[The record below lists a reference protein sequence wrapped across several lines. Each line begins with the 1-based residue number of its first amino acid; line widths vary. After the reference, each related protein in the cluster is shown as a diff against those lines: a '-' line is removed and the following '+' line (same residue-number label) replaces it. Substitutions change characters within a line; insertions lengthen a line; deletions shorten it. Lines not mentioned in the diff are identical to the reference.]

1 MVAAALAL
9 GHTVQV
15 TEWEHRPQRASWVD
29 RLGEPRLGRL
39 GLALL
44 CWEVPGSSGD
54 TGNRPGAWH
63 FILVRPQHPESSDR
77 LQLGN
82 EGWSACGAASHGSL
96 LGTVGHQLPSVRC
109 PLGSSDKRL
118 PGLGPAQPPL
128 PGLREAA
135 EKSQWPWAG
144 PSLRNQVAE
153 PAVTRAT
160 SDTSAL
166 LSERT
171 PALCLCAH
179 VLTHMRYSSMCTH
192 VQAAFPRP
200 AQCHVHGGGSAHMCT
215 RFSVVH

>member
-1 MVAAALAL
+1 MGTQAAA
-9 GHTVQV
+9 
-15 TEWEHRPQRASWVD
+15 SF
-29 RLGEPRLGRL
+29 LGRQAGGAKAGKARVGTAVL
-39 GLALL
+39 ESPWVFWGHWEQAGGLALH
-44 CWEVPGSSGD
+44 PGPASP
-54 TGNRPGAWH
+54 PG
-63 FILVRPQHPESSDR
+63 SSDR

-118 PGLGPAQPPL
+118 PGLSPAQPPP
-128 PGLREAA
+128 PGLREAV

-144 PSLRNQVAE
+144 PSLRNQVAG

-171 PALCLCAH
+171 PALCLCACVH
-179 VLTHMRYSSMCTH
+179 THMRYSSMCTH
-192 VQAAFPRP
+192 VQAAFPCP